1 MDWKPTRDEAQFI
14 GEVMAIDAGLAQHVT
29 DLLRK
34 GHSLISVQ
42 GTLKDALRIV
52 AMARG
57 EPSPANPGPSTSI
70 EDRS

>member
-1 MDWKPTRDEAQFI
+1 MPAPWKPSRDEAQFI

-34 GHSLISVQ
+34 GQSLTTVQ
-42 GTLKDALRIV
+42 DTLKDAMRIV

-57 EPSPANPGPSTSI
+57 E
-70 EDRS
+70 